1 MERKGI
7 FFRAAAQT
15 EEIARKGKMDI
26 DCAGLCG
33 SHHFEAARR
42 GAHAVRALA
51 CPQVISNG
59 TTQMHN
65 VHLN

>member
-26 DCAGLCG
+26 DCCVGPIISRL
-33 SHHFEAARR
+33 R
-42 GAHAVRALA
+42 GGGHTL
-51 CPQVISNG
+51 
-59 TTQMHN
+59 
-65 VHLN
+65 

>member
-42 GAHAVRALA
+42 GHTL
-51 CPQVISNG
+51 
-59 TTQMHN
+59 
-65 VHLN
+65 